1 MGKPNILL
9 VFADQLRAHELSC
22 MGGPVPTPNLDRL
35 ASEGILFS
43 NAIANCPVCTPSR
56 GSLLTGK
63 YPLSHG
69 AVVNDLALPEGQP
82 TLATAARAAGYSA
95 GYIGKW
101 HLDGIPRNKFTPP
114 GPRRAGFDDYWAAF
128 ECHHN
133 YLEPKYYLDDPELVI
148 REGYEPEIQTELAI
162 EFMKGRDKKPFLL
175 ALSWGPPHAPYRC
188 GLEEDLA
195 LFDPEEV
202 ALRPN
207 VVDPRTEEIAGYQA
221 LTASLD
227 RCMGTLMA
235 YLDGTGL
242 AENTYLVF
250 TSDHGDMLYSHGR
263 VKKQQPWEESIRI
276 PLIMRGPSIQEWD
289 APCASLVGVT
299 DLAPTVLG
307 LAGIEGLGDSA
318 EGEDLSEGILGD
330 SVKAR
335 TSIPIMD
342 IVPSDQAKIWGGKEW
357 RGVRTPSHTYA
368 RTIDEEWV
376 LYNNREDPFQTK
388 NLIGREKEEET
399 RKHLEEELQD
409 WLKRL
414 KDPFCSGEEHLRSL
428 GLLEA
433 WQERQ
438 RHFQQPGRW

>member
-1 MGKPNILL
+1 LARPNILL

-22 MGGPVPTPNLDRL
+22 MGGPVSTPNLDRL
-35 ASEGILFS
+35 ASEGILF
-43 NAIANCPVCTPSR
+43 NHAIANCPVCTPSR

-69 AVVNDLALPEGQP
+69 AVVNDLPLPTGQP
-82 TLATAARAAGYSA
+82 TLATAARASGYLA

-101 HLDGIPRNKFTPP
+101 HLDGIPRDKFTPP

-133 YLEPKYYLDDPELVI
+133 YLEPKYYLDEPELVI

-162 EFMKGRDKKPFLL
+162 EFMEKCGKKPFLL
-175 ALSWGPPHAPYRC
+175 TVSWGPPHAPYRC

-195 LFDPEEV
+195 QFDPEGV

-207 VVDPRTEEIAGYQA
+207 VLDPQLGELAGYQA

-227 RCMGTLMA
+227 RCMGSLMA
-235 YLDGTGL
+235 YLDGRGL
-242 AENTYLVF
+242 AEKTLVIF

-276 PLIMRGPSIQEWD
+276 PLVMRGPGIQEWD
-289 APCASLVGVT
+289 EPCDSLIGIT
-299 DLAPTVLG
+299 DLAPTILG
-307 LAGIEGLGDSA
+307 LAGMEGLGDSA
-318 EGEDLSEGILGD
+318 EGEDLSGGILGK
-330 SVKAR
+330 SVMAR
-335 TSIPIMD
+335 PSIPIMD
-342 IVPSDQAKIWGGKEW
+342 VVPADQAHLWGGKEW
-357 RGVRTPSHTYA
+357 RGIRTPNYTYA

-376 LYNNREDPFQTK
+376 LYDNRVDPFQMQ
-388 NLIGREKEEET
+388 NLAGRMDHQET
-399 RKHLEEELQD
+399 RKYLEEELQE
-409 WLKRL
+409 WLNRM
-414 KDPFCSGEEHLRSL
+414 KDPFVTAKEHLKDL

-433 WQERQ
+433 WEERQ
-438 RHFQQPGRW
+438 QHFQKPGRW